1 MLSDLNQQFKDNAKW
16 LKTVLIAAI
25 TLVIVLITTRG
36 YADQTAQTQ
45 NFRSFTDWC
54 VNVSSLPSST
64 RETVLALLKTVD
76 TSDCKQ
82 ASERLINL
90 KTLTLRGPSAR
101 ISLSGDPDYYY
112 PGFQSKGQISDLTP
126 LKTLPNLIE
135 LFLGNNQITDI
146 SPLQSLSKLT
156 KIELSFNQITDI
168 SPLQSLTSLEFLW
181 LKDNQISDLTPL
193 QSLTNLSVLN
203 LRNNK
208 ITDIRSLQSLINL
221 ERLDLS
227 GPTHIAPRY
236 QPGGSATGLLS
247 DLSPLQTLVNLRR
260 LELDNNQIRDIS
272 PLKPLILLGYL
283 SLTNN
288 LISDISPLEPLRNLT
303 ILWLGENR
311 IADVTPLRSL
321 TNLWYLNLL
330 DNRISDASPLQS
342 LNRLNELYLTDN
354 PVANEVCPAQS
365 KPSSPPPLPGLV
377 CLNSVEAS
385 PLPLLIPPPK
395 GKNSYGENWRSKN
408 RSGLNCSGSGYK
420 SWR

>member
-1 MLSDLNQQFKDNAKW
+1 MLTDLNQRFKDNAKW
-16 LKTVLIAAI
+16 LRTVLISAI
-25 TLVIVLITTRG
+25 TLVIVLINTGG
-36 YADQTAQTQ
+36 YAEQTLQTQ
-45 NFRSFTDWC
+45 NFRSFNDWC
-54 VNVSSLPSST
+54 VNVSSLPSNT
-64 RETVLALLKTVD
+64 RETVLALLKTVE
-76 TSDCKQ
+76 TSDCQQ

-90 KTLTLRGPSAR
+90 RTLRLRGSSAITR
-101 ISLSGDPDYYY
+101 FSDDPDYYY
-112 PGFQSKGQISDLTP
+112 PDFQSKGQISDLTP

-146 SPLQSLSKLT
+146 SPLQSLPKLT
-156 KIELSFNQITDI
+156 KIELSYNQITDI
-168 SPLQSLTSLEFLW
+168 SPLESLTSLEFLW
-181 LKDNQISDLTPL
+181 LRDNQITDLAPL

-221 ERLDLS
+221 QRLDLS
-227 GPTHIAPRY
+227 GPTPIVPRY

-272 PLKPLILLGYL
+272 PLKSLILLGYL
-283 SLTNN
+283 SLNNN

-354 PVANEVCPAQS
+354 PVVNEVCPARP
-365 KPSSPPPLPGLV
+365 KPSSSPPLPGLI
-377 CLNSVEAS
+377 CSNSVEAS
-385 PLPLLIPPPK
+385 PIQLRIPPPK
-395 GKNSYGENWRSKN
+395 EKNS
-408 RSGLNCSGSGYK
+408 
-420 SWR
+420 